1 MTDAEIVLTFQRATA
16 TPFLKMAVG
25 FCARWLIY
33 LFIPFAA
40 ALYRIRAYRV
50 VVIEAFWSALAAFAL
65 SSMLSVLIGRVR
77 PYLAVKGVVALV
89 PPNIQHGSFP
99 SSHTAIAV
107 AVAIALANG
116 HPALGIVVLIA
127 VILIAFGRIAA
138 GMHYPTDILG
148 GIAVGIVAV
157 LLVRVVRDG
166 MGSV

>member
-1 MTDAEIVLTFQRATA
+1 MTDAEIVLLFQRATA
-16 TPFLKMAVG
+16 TPFLKTAVG
-25 FCARWLIY
+25 FCARWVIY
-33 LFIPFAA
+33 LLIPLAA
-40 ALYRIRAYRV
+40 ALYRIRAYRI

-65 SSMLSVLIGRVR
+65 SAALSALIGRVR
-77 PYLAVKGVVALV
+77 PYLAVPGVVGLV

-116 HPALGIVVLIA
+116 HPALGIAMLVA
-127 VILIAFGRIAA
+127 AILIALARIAA

-166 MGSV
+166 MLSV